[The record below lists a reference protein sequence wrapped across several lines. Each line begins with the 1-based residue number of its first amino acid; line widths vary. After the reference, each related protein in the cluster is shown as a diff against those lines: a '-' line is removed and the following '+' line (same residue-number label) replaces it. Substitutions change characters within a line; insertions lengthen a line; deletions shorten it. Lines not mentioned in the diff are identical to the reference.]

1 MSDYPVVI
9 YSDGACEGNP
19 GPGGWAALLQFG
31 DHQKELSGYEAQTT
45 NNRME
50 LTAALR
56 ALQALKRPCKVEF
69 FTDSEYLRK
78 GITQWMAGWRA
89 RNWRRKGG
97 ELANVDLWKAL
108 DAAVRPHQITWHWV
122 KGHAGHEMN
131 ERVDRLAKQAILKA
145 KHNLA

>member
-1 MSDYPVVI
+1 MNPNSVII

-19 GPGGWAALLQFG
+19 GPGGWAALLQYG
-31 DHQKELSGYEAQTT
+31 DQVKEISGYEAQTT

-56 ALQALKRPCKVEF
+56 ALQALKRPCTIEF
-69 FTDSEYLRK
+69 FTDSEYLRN
-78 GITQWMAGWRA
+78 GITQWMAAWRA

-108 DAAVRPHQITWHWV
+108 DTAVRPHQITWHWV
-122 KGHAGHEMN
+122 KGHAGNQLN
-131 ERVDRLAKQAILKA
+131 EKVDRLAKQAILQA
-145 KHNLA
+145 KV

>member
-1 MSDYPVVI
+1 MNPNSVII

-19 GPGGWAALLQFG
+19 GPGGWAALLQYG
-31 DHQKELSGYEAQTT
+31 DHVKEISGYEAQTT

-56 ALQALKRPCKVEF
+56 ALQALKRPYTIEF
-69 FTDSEYLRK
+69 FTDSQYLRN
-78 GITQWMAGWRA
+78 GITQWMAAWRA

-108 DAAVRPHQITWHWV
+108 DTAVRPHQITWHWV
-122 KGHAGHEMN
+122 KGHAGNQLN
-131 ERVDRLAKQAILKA
+131 EKVDRLAKQALLKA
-145 KHNLA
+145 KI